1 MKMTLE
7 EMFRDLY
14 DKYGND
20 FNWYMIPFAQ
30 ADGAFVAELNK
41 EIGQDHFLYGKKILA
56 VAKCESNDDV
66 LYVLRNGTGR
76 DIYYLFHLTYS
87 AHNADGFPQY
97 EEFADLFAVKEL
109 AFIYLVV
116 FVLMYIAGPGK
127 FSIDYFIGSKLAH
140 NKRK

>member
-1 MKMTLE
+1 MTARALDSIGKVGGPRCCK
-7 EMFRDLY
+7 RDSWLACLLY
-14 DKYGND
+14 TS
-20 FNWYMIPFAQ
+20 AQ

-97 EEFADLFAVKEL
+97 EEFADLFAVKE
-109 AFIYLVV
+109 FIERS
-116 FVLMYIAGPGK
+116 YIE
-127 FSIDYFIGSKLAH
+127 DYM
-140 NKRK
+140 

>member
-1 MKMTLE
+1 MTLE

-66 LYVLRNGTGR
+66 LYVIDNGRNV
-76 DIYYLFHLTYS
+76 DIYYIFHLTYS
-87 AHNADGFPQY
+87 KHNAAGFPRY
-97 EEFADLFAVKEL
+97 EELKDVYAVK
-109 AFIYLVV
+109 AFIEQSIKTKQE
-116 FVLMYIAGPGK
+116 FVDL
-127 FSIDYFIGSKLAH
+127 
-140 NKRK
+140 

>member
-1 MKMTLE
+1 MTLE

-66 LYVLRNGTGR
+66 LYVVRNGIGR
-76 DIYYLFHLTYS
+76 DMYYLFHLTYS
-87 AHNADGFPQY
+87 AHNVDGFPRY
-97 EEFADLFAVKEL
+97 EEFADIFAVKE
-109 AFIYLVV
+109 FIERS
-116 FVLMYIAGPGK
+116 YIE
-127 FSIDYFIGSKLAH
+127 DYM
-140 NKRK
+140 

>member
-1 MKMTLE
+1 MTLE

-56 VAKCESNDDV
+56 VAKCGSGED
-66 LYVLRNGTGR
+66 
-76 DIYYLFHLTYS
+76 FHRMPRVILPGIMPS
-87 AHNADGFPQY
+87 Q
-97 EEFADLFAVKEL
+97 
-109 AFIYLVV
+109 
-116 FVLMYIAGPGK
+116 MQGPG
-127 FSIDYFIGSKLAH
+127 
-140 NKRK
+140 